1 MNAVIKTGGKQYRV
15 AEGDVLEIEKIKGD
29 VGQEILFNEVLL
41 VSSENNVV
49 AGTPYIN
56 GASVTA
62 QILGQKKEDK
72 IIVFKMKRR
81 KNYRKKQGHRQMV
94 TSVRVTKINYEQIK

>member
-49 AGTPYIN
+49 AGAPYIN